1 MRNVMKKL
9 FAVCLVLC
17 LLMGVSCAETQQTTT
32 VQEIQKYGNLILSID
47 GTELLYAGYT
57 YGDIIEVEIN
67 GSTLTMPVGTSYSD
81 VDEGELVCRVV
92 IDEASGADEVIM
104 AINMGDLATTLG
116 IAVKTKQ
123 EEEPGYH
130 WDMLVAEP
138 VEVRF
143 AMKEAGGYLNEYLI
157 RRLVRTN
164 ERSDYAHLSD
174 EAFANFR
181 NIATTGMGE
190 GVLYRS
196 SSPVN
201 PELNRNAFADAAV
214 KAAGIRTVV
223 NLANSQTVMQSYEGF
238 AQSAYAV
245 CNVMPLNLGIDFMA
259 KDFQNGLAQGL
270 RFMTENKGP
279 YLVHCDEGKD
289 CAGFVSA
296 LLECFMGASAQEV
309 VEDYMI
315 TYANY
320 YGVEKDTEQ
329 YQAIAESN
337 IVHTLQSAFEVED
350 LYQAELA
357 AEAEAYL
364 AEKLQLTQEEITALR
379 LCLAGE

>member
-1 MRNVMKKL
+1 MKKL
-9 FAVCLVLC
+9 FTVCLVLC
-17 LLMGVSCAETQQTTT
+17 LLLGVSCAETQGTTT
-32 VQEIQKYGNLILSID
+32 VQEIQKYGNLVLSID
-47 GTELLYAGYT
+47 GSELLNVGYT

-67 GSTLTMPVGTSYSD
+67 GSTLTMPVGTSYTD

-92 IDEASGADEVIM
+92 IDEENGADEVIM
-104 AINMGDLATTLG
+104 AINMSDLATTLG

-238 AQSAYAV
+238 AQSAYAA

-337 IVHTLQSAFEVED
+337 IVHTLQSAFEVSD